1 MLRYILSII
10 FGILIFILWNRYN
23 VEKFIGDYYLVGYE
37 NDDRSN
43 RIFKLILADSL
54 DDYLIKIFNT
64 QENPTNPG
72 SRPNDFSP
80 FSIYGY
86 MGIDW
91 NDLLQNG
98 TITILENDSDQVID
112 LTNDG
117 KTQQELMDDIRDLI
131 NNHFGLTTTQFGEFG
146 DRPNLNPSVVSLFHD
161 ATFGEFDWQPISFN
175 SNMGDLNDAQ
185 RRYLLGLGFN
195 NNFETPTTD
204 RLSQDDRVWL
214 MRNGFD
220 RDWIEV
226 IIVIL
231 ASSEPAPAPAAG
243 PFCNPIQPNVMCASS
258 PSGGGGGGGMTHNPE
273 ISESVVPHI
282 LENVSED
289 TRPDA
294 PAQIIVKDCRYVTA
308 DVIELV
314 ENLKL
319 KYTLNGITY
328 PLEHVSYLNSGQYGV
343 VCKYSSAD
351 GMTAIAVK
359 FYKKNNNSEAR
370 TIRMINSN
378 VDFKD
383 CNTVTA
389 EVLEYNIANPLTVGL
404 MELMDGD
411 LDSYFKVNM
420 RDSSRDVLFTN
431 IKFIMKQIVI
441 DLKCIS
447 DASYLYTDLK
457 LLNVLYKI
465 IDGVPIVRLG
475 DLDSIV
481 SIYEPF
487 TFTYGSIELNTRFR
501 HLETAFNDADIY
513 WAIGC
518 TLLKTFEYTNLSIW
532 FTEFIIKTDQQNVL
546 KYLDRPEVYYA
557 TITEEDRFKSISRYI
572 PPELFE
578 VLNITLCQE
587 RDRVQMVDGLEG
599 YDRLIRLFS

>member
-1 MLRYILSII
+1 
-10 FGILIFILWNRYN
+10 
-23 VEKFIGDYYLVGYE
+23 
-37 NDDRSN
+37 
-43 RIFKLILADSL
+43 
-54 DDYLIKIFNT
+54 
-64 QENPTNPG
+64 
-72 SRPNDFSP
+72 
-80 FSIYGY
+80 
-86 MGIDW
+86 
-91 NDLLQNG
+91 
-98 TITILENDSDQVID
+98 
-112 LTNDG
+112 
-117 KTQQELMDDIRDLI
+117 
-131 NNHFGLTTTQFGEFG
+131 
-146 DRPNLNPSVVSLFHD
+146 
-161 ATFGEFDWQPISFN
+161 
-175 SNMGDLNDAQ
+175 
-185 RRYLLGLGFN
+185 
-195 NNFETPTTD
+195 
-204 RLSQDDRVWL
+204 
-214 MRNGFD
+214 
-220 RDWIEV
+220 
-226 IIVIL
+226 
-231 ASSEPAPAPAAG
+231 
-243 PFCNPIQPNVMCASS
+243 
-258 PSGGGGGGGMTHNPE
+258 MTHNPE

-314 ENLKL
+314 GNLKL
-319 KYTLNGITY
+319 KYTLNGIIY
-328 PLEHVSYLNSGQYGV
+328 PLEHVSYLNSGTYGV

-351 GMTAIAVK
+351 DMNAIAVK

-370 TIRMINSN
+370 TISMINSN
-378 VDFKD
+378 VNFKD

-389 EVLEYNIANPLTVGL
+389 EVLEYNTMRIPKTAGL

-420 RDSSRDVLFTN
+420 RDSSLDVLFTN

-447 DASYLYTDLK
+447 DASYLYTDFK
-457 LLNVLYKI
+457 LPNVLYKM

-487 TFTYGSIELNTRFR
+487 TFTYGSIELNTRIS

-518 TLLKTFEYTNLSIW
+518 TLLRTFLYTNLSIW
-532 FTEFIIKTDQQNVL
+532 FTEFITKTRDEYVL

-557 TITEEDRFKSISRYI
+557 TITEEDKFKSISRYI

>member
-1 MLRYILSII
+1 
-10 FGILIFILWNRYN
+10 
-23 VEKFIGDYYLVGYE
+23 
-37 NDDRSN
+37 
-43 RIFKLILADSL
+43 
-54 DDYLIKIFNT
+54 
-64 QENPTNPG
+64 
-72 SRPNDFSP
+72 
-80 FSIYGY
+80 
-86 MGIDW
+86 
-91 NDLLQNG
+91 
-98 TITILENDSDQVID
+98 
-112 LTNDG
+112 
-117 KTQQELMDDIRDLI
+117 
-131 NNHFGLTTTQFGEFG
+131 
-146 DRPNLNPSVVSLFHD
+146 
-161 ATFGEFDWQPISFN
+161 
-175 SNMGDLNDAQ
+175 
-185 RRYLLGLGFN
+185 
-195 NNFETPTTD
+195 
-204 RLSQDDRVWL
+204 
-214 MRNGFD
+214 
-220 RDWIEV
+220 
-226 IIVIL
+226 
-231 ASSEPAPAPAAG
+231 
-243 PFCNPIQPNVMCASS
+243 
-258 PSGGGGGGGMTHNPE
+258 MTHNPE
-273 ISESVVPHI
+273 ISEFVVPHI

-289 TRPDA
+289 TRPGA
-294 PAQIIVKDCRYVTA
+294 PAQIIVQDCRYVTA

-314 ENLKL
+314 GNLKL
-319 KYTLNGITY
+319 KYTLNGIIY
-328 PLEHVSYLNSGQYGV
+328 PLEHVSYLNSGTYGV

-351 GMTAIAVK
+351 DMNAIAVK

-370 TIRMINSN
+370 TISMINSN
-378 VDFKD
+378 VNFKD

-389 EVLEYNIANPLTVGL
+389 EVLEYNTMRIPKTAGL

-447 DASYLYTDLK
+447 DASYLYTDFK
-457 LLNVLYKI
+457 LPNVLYKM

-487 TFTYGSIELNTRFR
+487 TFTYGSIELNTRIS

-518 TLLKTFEYTNLSIW
+518 T
-532 FTEFIIKTDQQNVL
+532 KTDQQNVL

-557 TITEEDRFKSISRYI
+557 TITEEDRFKSISGYI